1 MKKKK
6 PPQAPPK
13 EGMSLTLLTY
23 FHRFKLYAIKTSPP
37 LEGLGEAFWRGLTQ
51 PVVQGGL
58 HSPLHSERGRG

>member
-23 FHRFKLYAIKTSPP
+23 FYRFKLYAIRISPP
-37 LEGLGEAFWRGLTQ
+37 LEGLGEAFFPTLLLVLGS
-51 PVVQGGL
+51 L